1 MILTQKKDYYA
12 ILGVSKN
19 ATPEEIKK
27 AYRQLVKKWHPDRH
41 QENKDIAEEK
51 FKEIQEAYEVLSD
64 PQKKAL
70 YDRFG
75 FVPENGMPPPNQGGG
90 RGGFEDLF
98 EDLFGNA
105 GDFGGTFSDIFDMF
119 MGGGSRS
126 SSQRRQRTSKP
137 PVKGEDKFFSITV
150 DLKDVLND
158 IHKRI
163 EYDRY
168 ATCKACNG
176 TGAKNGTSFTTCP
189 RCNGTGVIKEEER
202 TFFGVFV
209 RNYQCPTCHGEG
221 KIINERCNV
230 CHGSGKVIVH
240 EKVDITIPAGVEDGY
255 TFRIPNKGN
264 DGKNGGPAGDL
275 IIKVNVRRHPKFVRN
290 GSNLETTIDIDY
302 VQALLGDTITIDLL
316 NGKTT
321 LKIPEGTNPGTVLV
335 LKGHGL
341 PDFRTGKYGDLYI
354 KVNIKIKKPGLR
366 ERKLLKEI
374 AKLKGL
380 GE

>member
-1 MILTQKKDYYA
+1 MNQKKDYYK
-12 ILGVSKN
+12 ILGVSKD
-19 ATPEEIKK
+19 ASPEEIKK

-41 QENKDIAEEK
+41 QENKKEAEEK

-64 PQKKAL
+64 PQKKSL

-75 FVPENGMPPPNQGGG
+75 FVPENGMPPPNQGG

-98 EDLFGNA
+98 EDLFGNFGNF
-105 GDFGGTFSDIFDMF
+105 GDSGSPFSDIFDMF
-119 MGGGSRS
+119 MGGS
-126 SSQRRQRTSKP
+126 SSSKRRQRTSKP

-158 IHKRI
+158 IKKHI

-168 ATCKACNG
+168 TECKSCKG

-189 RCNGTGVIKEEER
+189 RCNGTGTIKEEER

-209 RNYQCPTCHGEG
+209 RNYQCPTCNGEG
-221 KIINERCNV
+221 RIISERCDV
-230 CHGSGKVIVH
+230 CHGSGKVIIR
-240 EKVDITIPAGVEDGY
+240 EKVDINIPAGVEDGY
-255 TFRIPNKGN
+255 AFRIPGKGN

-275 IIKVNVRRHPKFVRN
+275 IIKVNVKNHPRFIRK
-290 GSNLETTIDIDY
+290 GSNLETTVDIDY
-302 VQALLGDTITIDLL
+302 IQALLGDTLELNLL

-335 LKGHGL
+335 LKGQGL
-341 PDFRTGKYGDLYI
+341 PDFRTGKYGDLY
-354 KVNIKIKKPGLR
+354 VKINVKFKKPGLR

-374 AKLKGL
+374 AKLKKL

>member
-1 MILTQKKDYYA
+1 MNQKKDYYE
-12 ILGVSKN
+12 ILGVSRN
-19 ATPEEIKK
+19 ASPEEIKK

-41 QENKDIAEEK
+41 HENKKEAEEK

-64 PQKKAL
+64 PQKKSL

-75 FVPENGMPPPNQGGG
+75 FVPENGNPPPNQGG

-98 EDLFGNA
+98 EDLFGN
-105 GDFGGTFSDIFDMF
+105 FGNFGESSSPFSDIFDMF
-119 MGGGSRS
+119 MGGGAS
-126 SSQRRQRTSKP
+126 SKRRQRSSKP
-137 PVKGEDKFFSITV
+137 PIKGEDKFFSITV

-158 IHKRI
+158 IKKYV

-168 ATCKACNG
+168 AECKACKG
-176 TGAKNGTSFTTCP
+176 TGAKNGDSFTTCP
-189 RCNGTGVIKEEER
+189 RCNGTGTIKEEER

-209 RNYQCPTCHGEG
+209 RNYQCPTCNGEG
-221 KIINERCNV
+221 KIIKERCDV
-230 CHGSGKVIVH
+230 CHGSGKVIVR
-240 EKVDITIPAGVEDGY
+240 EKVEINIPAGVEDGY
-255 TFRIPNKGN
+255 AFRIPGKGN

-275 IIKVNVRRHPKFVRN
+275 IIKVNVKKHPRFVRKGN
-290 GSNLETTIDIDY
+290 NLETFVDIDY
-302 VQALLGDTITIDLL
+302 VQALLGSTIELEIL

-341 PDFRTGKYGDLYI
+341 PDFRTGKYGDLYVKI
-354 KVNIKIKKPGLR
+354 NVVIKKPGLR
-366 ERKLLKEI
+366 EKKLLKEI
-374 AKLKGL
+374 AKIKKL

>member
-1 MILTQKKDYYA
+1 MLNQKKDYYE
-12 ILGVSKN
+12 ILGISKN

-75 FVPENGMPPPNQGGG
+75 FVPENGMPPPGQGGA

-98 EDLFGNA
+98 EDLFGSF

-119 MGGGSRS
+119 TGGAA
-126 SSQRRQRTSKP
+126 SQKRRKAANP
-137 PVKGEDKFFSITV
+137 PIKGEDKFFSITI

-158 IHKRI
+158 IKKHI

-168 ATCKACNG
+168 STCSACNG
-176 TGAKNGTSFTTCP
+176 TGAKNGNSFTTCP
-189 RCNGTGVIKEEER
+189 RCNGTGTIKEEER

-209 RNYQCPTCHGEG
+209 RNYQCPTCNGSG
-221 KIINERCNV
+221 KIIQERCNV
-230 CHGSGKVIVH
+230 CHGSGKVILR
-240 EKVDITIPAGVEDGY
+240 EKLDITIPAGVEDGY

-275 IIKVNVRRHPKFVRN
+275 IIKINVRRHPKFNRN
-290 GSNLETTIDIDY
+290 GNNLETTIEIDY
-302 VQALLGDTITIDLL
+302 VQALLGATIELDLL
-316 NGKTT
+316 NGKTS

-341 PDFRTGKYGDLYI
+341 PDFRTGKYGDLYV
-354 KVNIKIKKPGLR
+354 KVNVRFKKPGLR
-366 ERKLLKEI
+366 EKRLLKEI
-374 AKLKGL
+374 AKIKKL